1 MKHSESI
8 AQLAPALV
16 KAQALVKG
24 ALRDSTNPYYRT
36 KYADLSSVWEACKE
50 ACDQN
55 EIAVVQFP
63 IATTEGV
70 GVETMLLHSSG
81 EYLASEFV
89 LPLAKADAQG
99 GGSCIT
105 YARRYAVA
113 AALRVCPE
121 DDDGNAAAQSQRNG
135 QTCDQESKAK
145 ALALLEPAARKG
157 LGPLQ
162 VAWKS
167 LSPAMQKLVEG
178 EKQRLKALAQGV
190 HATAPV
196 G

>member
-1 MKHSESI
+1 K
-8 AQLAPALV
+8 LAPALV
-16 KAQALVKG
+16 KAQAMVKG

-36 KYADLSSVWEACKE
+36 KYADLSSVWEACRE

-63 IATTEGV
+63 IATAEGV

-81 EYLASEFV
+81 EYLSSAFV

-105 YARRYAVA
+105 YACRYAVA
-113 AALRVCPE
+113 AALQVCPE
-121 DDDGNAAAQSQRNG
+121 DDDGNAAAQSQGNG
-135 QTCDQESKAK
+135 QARDQEAKAK
-145 ALALLEPAARKG
+145 VLALLEPAARKG

-162 VAWKS
+162 QAWKS
-167 LSPAMQKLVEG
+167 LSPAVQKLVAG
-178 EKQRLKALAQGV
+178 EKERLKAIAQEV
-190 HATAPV
+190 HVPAQA

>member
-1 MKHSESI
+1 MQHSESI

-16 KAQALVKG
+16 KAQAMVKG
-24 ALRDSTNPYYRT
+24 ALRDSTNPYYHT
-36 KYADLSSVWEACKE
+36 KYADLSSVWEACRQ

-55 EIAVVQFP
+55 ELAVVQFP
-63 IATTEGV
+63 NATAEGV

-81 EYLASEFV
+81 EYVWSEFV

-121 DDDGNAAAQSQRNG
+121 DDDGNAGAQSQRNG
-135 QTCDQESKAK
+135 QARGQEAKAQ
-145 ALALLEPAARKG
+145 ALALVEPAARMG
-157 LGPLQ
+157 LGPLRL
-162 VAWKS
+162 VWKS
-167 LSPAMQKLVEG
+167 LSPAMQKLVAA
-178 EKQRLKALAQGV
+178 EKERLKVIAQK
-190 HATAPV
+190 V